1 MDYDMNPVGMDEE
14 IEDASGIVIKV
25 FGVGGGGNNAVDRMI
40 RSNIRGVEFIA
51 VNTDGQAL
59 RAAAASTKI
68 PIGKT
73 TTKGRGAGSN
83 PEIGRAAAEESI
95 DEIRAHMEGADMV
108 FITAGMG
115 GGTGTGAAPVIA
127 AAARELGILTV
138 GIVTMP
144 FAFEGKKRVMQAE
157 TGVENLRRL
166 VDSLIVIPNDRLKQV
181 SAEKITLENAFGI
194 ADDVLLQGVRSV
206 SNLINVSGFINL
218 DFADVSTI
226 MRDAGLAHMGV
237 GCGTGENKAE
247 IAAKQAICSPLL
259 ETSIAG
265 ATGILV
271 SITGSPDVALDDIYL
286 ASGLIAQQSHPD
298 ANIIWGAAFDNDLTD
313 ELRITI
319 IATGFE
325 GATKPLTVPIPPTPT
340 AAEPIFT
347 GAAQPQQAP
356 QTPAA
361 PQRPPL
367 TTQDF
372 DDALGTAHTPRPR
385 RDI

>member
-1 MDYDMNPVGMDEE
+1 MDYEYE
-14 IEDASGIVIKV
+14 SSSAITIKV

-40 RSNIRGVEFIA
+40 ATNIHGVEFIA

-59 RAAAASTKI
+59 RASRASTKI
-68 PIGKT
+68 EIGRET
-73 TTKGRGAGSN
+73 TGGRGAGSN
-83 PEIGRAAAEESI
+83 PVVGRAAAEENI
-95 DEIRAHMEGADMV
+95 EEIREKIAGADMV
-108 FITAGMG
+108 FVTAGMG

-127 AAARELGILTV
+127 EEAHKMGILTV

-144 FAFEGKKRVMQAE
+144 FAFEGKKRIAQAE
-157 TGVENLRRL
+157 EGVENLRRV

-181 SAEKITLENAFGI
+181 SSSKITLFNAFAI

-206 SNLINVSGFINL
+206 SELINVPGFINL

-237 GCGTGENKAE
+237 GCGKGPDKAE

-265 ATGILV
+265 ATGILA
-271 SITGSPDVALDDIYL
+271 SITGAPDVPLDDIYL
-286 ASGLIAQQSHPD
+286 ASSIIAEESHPD
-298 ANIIWGAAFDNDLTD
+298 ANIIWGATFDPLLED

-325 GATKPLTVPIPPTPT
+325 GAKKPLARPAVTADVPGPILSGADDEQPKAQGVKYMPT
-340 AAEPIFT
+340 AT
-347 GAAQPQQAP
+347 
-356 QTPAA
+356 
-361 PQRPPL
+361 L
-367 TTQDF
+367 SDDDF
-372 DDALGTAHTPRPR
+372 NEVLEGLGKSFKAK

>member
-1 MDYDMNPVGMDEE
+1 MDYE
-14 IEDASGIVIKV
+14 ITSEPEVTSGIIIKV
-25 FGVGGGGNNAVDRMI
+25 FGVGGGGNNAIDRMI
-40 RSNIRGVEFIA
+40 TNNIHGVEFIA

-59 RAAAASTKI
+59 RASHASTKI
-68 PIGKT
+68 YIGKEA
-73 TTKGRGAGSN
+73 TKGRGAGSN
-83 PEIGRAAAEESI
+83 PEVGRAAAEENL

-115 GGTGTGAAPVIA
+115 GGTGTGAAPIIA
-127 AAARELGILTV
+127 EEARKLGILTV
-138 GIVTMP
+138 AIVTMP
-144 FAFEGKKRVMQAE
+144 FAFEGKKRIMQAE
-157 TGVENLRRL
+157 TGVENLRRV

-181 SAEKITLENAFGI
+181 SAEKITLANAFKI

-206 SNLINVSGFINL
+206 SELINVPGFINL

-226 MRDAGLAHMGV
+226 MKDAGLAHMSV

-265 ATGILV
+265 ATGILA
-271 SITGSPDVALDDIYL
+271 SITGSPDVPLDDIYM
-286 ASGLIAQQSHPD
+286 ASNLIAQESHPD
-298 ANIIWGAAFDNDLTD
+298 ANIIWGAAFDPLLND

-325 GATKPLTVPIPPTPT
+325 GASKPLTVPEAPVGGVT
-340 AAEPIFT
+340 EPIFT
-347 GAAQPQQAP
+347 GAAPLGGVQSSA
-356 QTPAA
+356 
-361 PQRPPL
+361 PL
-367 TTQDF
+367 TSSDF
-372 DDALGTAHTPRPR
+372 DDALSAAGRAFRPK